1 MAMEGLTS
9 SRKSSLNAQAWTAP
23 SVSYPGLESSAQCSL
38 GMCGDPQKDSLA
50 RPRMKPTPPW
60 GQGPL
65 PARPPETVL
74 DGRAVAPSSPAAQQ
88 TGTDWPRRLKAA
100 IKGFWATCPPLSTVY
115 FLFVI
120 FMVSVIFHCHQRL
133 ALVPVPWAY
142 SAGVV
147 LVPAHPAQ
155 EGLFT
160 INSKGR
166 LGNQMGQYA
175 TLYALAK
182 MNGRPAFILPRMH
195 STLAPIFRITLP
207 VLHGAT
213 ARSISWQ
220 NYHLNDWMEERYR
233 HIGGDYVRLT
243 GYPCSWTFYHH
254 LRHEILQEFTLH
266 DHVREEAQT
275 FLRALQTKWAWQATF
290 VGVHVRRG
298 DYVRVMP
305 QVWKGVLADQGYLR
319 QAMDWFRARYRT
331 PVFVVTSDDMAWCR
345 ESINSSLGD
354 VVFAGNGLQGSPVK
368 DFALLM
374 QCNHSIITVGT
385 FGIWAAYLAGG
396 NTVYLANFTLPDSP
410 FHMVFRPQAAFL
422 PQWVGIAAN
431 LKQALQSGH

>member
-1 MAMEGLTS
+1 MGQEEMQEAL
-9 SRKSSLNAQAWTAP
+9 P
-23 SVSYPGLESSAQCSL
+23 VSYPGLEGSAQLSL
-38 GMCGDPQKDSLA
+38 GVPGDPQDSLS
-50 RPRMKPTPPW
+50 RPRMKPF

-65 PARPPETVL
+65 PARPPATVW
-74 DGRAVAPSSPAAQQ
+74 DARAVAPNSLAAGQPR
-88 TGTDWPRRLKAA
+88 TDWPRRLKTAF
-100 IKGFWATCPPLSTVY
+100 KGFWVSRPSFSTIY
-115 FLFVI
+115 FLFGI
-120 FMVSVIFHCHQRL
+120 FVVSVIFHCHQRL
-133 ALVPVPWAY
+133 ALVPSPWAY
-142 SAGVV
+142 SAHVV
-147 LVPAHPAQ
+147 LVPTHLGR

-182 MNGRPAFILPRMH
+182 ANGRPAFIPRQMH
-195 STLAPIFRITLP
+195 SALAPIFRISLP
-207 VLHGAT
+207 VLHSAT
-213 ARSISWQ
+213 ASRIPWQ
-220 NYHLNDWMEERYR
+220 TYHLNDWMEEEYR
-233 HIGGDYVRLT
+233 HIPGKYVRLM

-254 LRHEILQEFTLH
+254 LRPEILQEFTLH
-266 DHVREEAQT
+266 DHVREEAQA
-275 FLRALQTKWAWQATF
+275 FLRALQAKWAWQVTF

-305 QVWKGVLADQGYLR
+305 KVWKGVLADRGYLR
-319 QAMDWFRARYRT
+319 QAMDWFRARYHT

-345 ESINSSLGD
+345 ESISGSLGD
-354 VVFAGNGLQGSPVK
+354 VMFAGNGLQGSPAK
-368 DFALLM
+368 DFALLT

-422 PQWVGIAAN
+422 PEWVGIAAD
-431 LKQALQSGH
+431 LGQASQNRP